1 MAPVPSL
8 YLPGIQ
14 ACQSDRHAGFELRVL
29 AENIPAL
36 EICCS
41 EGKMQGSDRRQ
52 GLSEFVL
59 ETAAGAVFGQVG
71 RIPSVQGSTEHKT
84 RMTSILGTC

>member
-1 MAPVPSL
+1 VAPVPSL

-14 ACQSDRHAGFELRVL
+14 AFQSVRHAGFELRVL
-29 AENIPAL
+29 ADKIPAL

-52 GLSEFVL
+52 GLAEFKVHL
-59 ETAAGAVFGQVG
+59 
-71 RIPSVQGSTEHKT
+71 
-84 RMTSILGTC
+84 